1 MKQHPMTGL
10 GRKRLQWENWILPD
24 EAEGIFQRIYSFTRT
39 VPEGKVVSYGDVA
52 RQCGTIAVLVGK
64 AMAVCP
70 PDVPWHRV
78 VGADGTLR
86 IAKRGPEWALRQRKL
101 LELEGVPFLADGR
114 VDMQNALYNPQP
126 DGACPDEEDVPLELV
141 EEEEAL

>member
-1 MKQHPMTGL
+1 MTGL
-10 GRKRLQWENWILPD
+10 SRKRLQWENWILPG
-24 EAEGIFQRIYSFTRT
+24 EAESIFQRIYSFTRT

-101 LELEGVPFLADGR
+101 LELEGVPFLADAGWICK
-114 VDMQNALYNPQP
+114 MPFTILSQKALAQTKRTFRWSWWKKMKR
-126 DGACPDEEDVPLELV
+126 CKQERW
-141 EEEEAL
+141 

>member
-1 MKQHPMTGL
+1 MTGL
-10 GRKRLQWENWILPD
+10 GKKLSQWENWILSE
-24 EAEGIFQRIYSFTRT
+24 EAESIFQRIYSFTRT

-114 VDMQNALYNPQP
+114 VDMQKALYNPQP
-126 DGACPDEEDVPLELV
+126 DGACPAEEDVPLELV